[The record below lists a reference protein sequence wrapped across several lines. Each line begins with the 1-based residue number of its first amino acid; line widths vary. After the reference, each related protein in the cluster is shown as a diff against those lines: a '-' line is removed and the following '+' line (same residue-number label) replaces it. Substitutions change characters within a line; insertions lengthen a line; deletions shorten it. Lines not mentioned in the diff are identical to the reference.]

1 MHFSIPETE
10 DFTDDSGSSYTGYHV
25 YINGK
30 FHCTVRYRQLHN
42 LHEQLKKEYGAAV
55 LPYFPPK
62 KFLPLSFNQL
72 EERRS
77 LLEKFIQKVGQNP
90 ELVSSEIIN
99 GFLLSAQVETCAEKS
114 QECSLDVF
122 LMNGYQITVTVLSTE
137 RSHQVL
143 EKVCRQL
150 ALPDAYVYYFYLF
163 LIKDEDNGNITI
175 VRKLQD
181 FESPY
186 ISQQSL
192 RGAHKIVLRKNYWDP
207 AYDLELVRDRVAL
220 NLLYVQAVTEV
231 ECGWML
237 CNEEARQ
244 KLASLQAKGSKKEYM
259 EYVRCLKFYGYMQ
272 FLPCV
277 ADYPFPGA
285 PILVS
290 IGNYELNIRL
300 QTGSTQ
306 SANSNRAGV
315 FKVTRMRCWRITTL
329 HDNGENGN
337 KSGPNFELS
346 FEYLVAKDKLMWI
359 TISSEQAILMS
370 ICLQSMVDELL
381 LKKNGAKRKM
391 PGELPQK
398 QTWPYMKRDGSSQ
411 VLSSSQSSS
420 SDGFCSSVSSG
431 GQSTSVSN
439 ISDIAS
445 PTRAESTSSSMK
457 RLSEKF
463 SNVNV
468 KSTSG
473 RNQFSTTTSLQTPP
487 VENDAFDGI
496 GDDDL

>member
-1 MHFSIPETE
+1 MHFSIPETQ
-10 DFTDDSGSSYTGYHV
+10 DFTDDSGSSYTGYQIF
-25 YINGK
+25 INGK

-42 LHEQLKKEYGAAV
+42 LNEQLKKEYGTAV

-62 KFLPLSFNQL
+62 KFLPLSANQL

-77 LLEKFIQKVGQNP
+77 LLEKFIQKVGQHP
-90 ELVSSEIIN
+90 DLVSSEIVN
-99 GFLLSAQVETCAEKS
+99 SFLLSAQVETCSEKT
-114 QECSLDVF
+114 QECPLDVF
-122 LMNGYQITVTVLSTE
+122 LMNGYQITITVQSTE

-143 EKVCRQL
+143 EKVCRQI
-150 ALPDAYVYYFYLF
+150 ALPDPYVYYFYLF
-163 LIKDEDNGNITI
+163 LIKDEENGNFTV

-181 FESPY
+181 FESPF
-186 ISQQSL
+186 ISQRSL
-192 RGAHKIVLRKNYWDP
+192 GGAHKIVLRKNYWDP
-207 AYDLELVRDRVAL
+207 AYDIELVTDRVAL

-231 ECGWML
+231 ECGWIV
-237 CNEEARQ
+237 CSEDARQ
-244 KLASLQAKGSKKEYM
+244 RLAALQAKGSKREYM
-259 EYVRCLKFYGYMQ
+259 ENVRTLKYYGYMQ
-272 FLPCV
+272 FTPCV

-285 PILVS
+285 PVLVS
-290 IGNYELNIRL
+290 IGNYELSIRL
-300 QTGSTQ
+300 QTGSQ
-306 SANSNRAGV
+306 APSSSGGGV

-337 KSGPNFELS
+337 KSGPDFELS

-381 LKKNGAKRKM
+381 LKKNGIKRKM
-391 PGELPQK
+391 PGEMTQRPN
-398 QTWPYMKRDGSSQ
+398 WSYMKRDGSSQ

-420 SDGFCSSVSSG
+420 SDGFSSSLSSG
-431 GQSTSVSN
+431 SQSGSN
-439 ISDIAS
+439 NADLVS
-445 PTRAESTSSSMK
+445 PTKPEASSSMK

-463 SNVNV
+463 TNVNL
-468 KSTSG
+468 KSGSKTYTSAI
-473 RNQFSTTTSLQTPP
+473 SHHTAP

>member
-10 DFTDDSGSSYTGYHV
+10 DFTDESGSSYTGYHI

-42 LHEQLKKEYGAAV
+42 LHDQLKKEYGATA

-62 KFLPLSFNQL
+62 KFLPLSANQL

-77 LLEKFIQKVGQNP
+77 LLEKFIQKVGQHP
-90 ELVSSEIIN
+90 DLVSSEIVN
-99 GFLLSAQVETCAEKS
+99 SFLLSAQVETCSEKS
-114 QECSLDVF
+114 QECTLDIF
-122 LMNGYQITVTVLSTE
+122 LMNGYQISVSVLTTE

-143 EKVCRQL
+143 EKVCRQIS
-150 ALPDAYVYYFYLF
+150 LPDAYVYYFYLF
-163 LIKDEDNGNITI
+163 LVRDEDNGNITI
-175 VRKLQD
+175 IRKLQD
-181 FESPY
+181 FESPF
-186 ISQQSL
+186 ISQRSL
-192 RGAHKIVLRKNYWDP
+192 GGAHKIVLRKNYWDP
-207 AYDLELVRDRVAL
+207 AYDIELATDRVAL

-231 ECGWML
+231 DCGWLL

-244 KLASLQAKGSKKEYM
+244 NLVSLQAKGSKRQYM
-259 EYVRCLKFYGYMQ
+259 KNVRLLKYYGYIQ
-272 FLPCV
+272 FQPCV
-277 ADYPFPGA
+277 ADFPFPGA
-285 PILVS
+285 PVLVS

-300 QTGSTQ
+300 QTGSISS
-306 SANSNRAGV
+306 SASSGGGI

-329 HDNGENGN
+329 HDNSENGN
-337 KSGPNFELS
+337 KSGPDFELS

-381 LKKNGAKRKM
+381 LKKNGIKRKM
-391 PGELPQK
+391 PGDVSQK
-398 QTWPYMKRDGSSQ
+398 QSWSYLKRDGSSQ

-420 SDGFCSSVSSG
+420 SDGFSSSMSSG
-431 GQSTSVSN
+431 SQSGSN
-439 ISDIAS
+439 GEILS
-445 PTRAESTSSSMK
+445 PTRTEGTSSASSSIK

-463 SNVNV
+463 SNVNL
-468 KSTSG
+468 KSTAGKIHSS
-473 RNQFSTTTSLQTPP
+473 STSP